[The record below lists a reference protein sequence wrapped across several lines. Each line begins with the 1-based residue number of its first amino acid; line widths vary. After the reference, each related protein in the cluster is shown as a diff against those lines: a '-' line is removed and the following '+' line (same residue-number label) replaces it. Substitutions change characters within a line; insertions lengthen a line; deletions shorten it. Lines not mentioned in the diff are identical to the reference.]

1 MRQEGYEMMAPL
13 NNLFH
18 SEMTVELIKK
28 AIPFIIWI
36 LTLILNDMNSWLKIM
51 DFLEKR

>member
-18 SEMTVELIKK
+18 SEMTSELLKRRF
-28 AIPFIIWI
+28 PLFIWI
-36 LTLILNDMNSWLKIM
+36 LTLILNDMNSSLKIM
-51 DFLEKR
+51 DF